1 MDNFSS
7 GLTNNNMSTVVA
19 DSLYHQLVAA
29 FHDQE
34 GHRAPADLTD
44 LRRQAFGRFQKEGFP
59 TVKNEEWKYTNLH
72 GLVNAAYALATDVD
86 VNDIDTSKADID
98 GLDAHRIV
106 LVNGQYVLAFSSL
119 EDEAG
124 LTVKP
129 IEEAYNEENF
139 RKHYAQY
146 ADKSDNVLV
155 QLNTALHTAGLYIS
169 VAQNKVVSKP
179 IHIVHVATGESSF
192 FAQTRNLIVVESGAE
207 VEIIESFI
215 TSEGTANNLN
225 NKVTEV
231 VVQEN
236 AKVQHYYLQVA
247 GNVSSYVQ
255 HTEVYQERHSLYNH
269 YNCNLPG
276 AAFIRNNINVR
287 LDAENVESHLYGINL
302 TSGKQFVDNHTV
314 VDHMKPHCESYEWYK
329 NIPQD
334 ESTAVFN
341 GKIFVRE
348 DAQKTNAFQ
357 QNNNMLIGD
366 KSTVYTKPQ
375 LEIFADDVKCSHGCT
390 MGQFDDEALFYLRA
404 RGIGEESARVLLVH
418 AFAFDVTSR
427 FSNDIVRGYVE
438 DLVAKGLDKK

>member
-1 MDNFSS
+1 
-7 GLTNNNMSTVVA
+7 MSTIVA
-19 DSLYHQLVAA
+19 DSLYQQLVSCFQELETVQEPANLAKFRREA
-29 FHDQE
+29 FD
-34 GHRAPADLTD
+34 
-44 LRRQAFGRFQKEGFP
+44 RFLEEGFP

-72 GLVNAAYALATDVD
+72 PLVNHTYVLNADVD
-86 VNDIDTSKADID
+86 VNNIDTSKADIP
-98 GLDAHRIV
+98 GLDAHRVV

-119 EDEAG
+119 EDEIG
-124 LTVKP
+124 LVVKP
-129 IEEAYNEENF
+129 IEEAHTEANF
-139 RKHYAQY
+139 QKHYAQH
-146 ADKSDNVLV
+146 ADRSGNVLV
-155 QLNTALHTAGLYIS
+155 ELNTALQTSGVYIG
-169 VAQNKVVSKP
+169 VAKNKVVSKP
-179 IHIVHVATGESSF
+179 IHIVHVAVGDKDF
-192 FAQTRNLIVVESGAE
+192 FAQTRNLIVVEPHAE
-207 VEIIESFI
+207 AEIIESFI
-215 TSEGTANNLN
+215 TLDDTAKNLN
-225 NKVTEV
+225 NKVTEI

-236 AKVQHYYLQVA
+236 AKLQHYYLQISES
-247 GNVSSYVQ
+247 VSHYIH
-255 HTEVYQERHSLYNH
+255 HTEVYQEQHSLYNN
-269 YNCNLPG
+269 YNVNLPG
-276 AAFIRNNINVR
+276 ATFIRNNINVR

-302 TSGKQFVDNHTV
+302 TAGKQLVDNHTV

-427 FSNDIVRGYVE
+427 FSNEEVRLYVE
-438 DLVAKGLDKK
+438 SLVAEGLERK

>member
-1 MDNFSS
+1 MDKLND
-7 GLTNNNMSTVVA
+7 GLIKNNMSTIVA
-19 DSLYHQLVAA
+19 DSLYQQLVSTFQELETVQEPAA
-29 FHDQE
+29 LK
-34 GHRAPADLTD
+34 A
-44 LRRQAFGRFQKEGFP
+44 LRHTAFERFQQEGFP

-72 GLVNAAYALATDVD
+72 TLVNKPYVLNSDVEVDHVD
-86 VNDIDTSKADID
+86 VRKADIA

-119 EDEAG
+119 EDEIG

-129 IEEAYNEENF
+129 IEEAHDEPNF
-139 RKHYAQY
+139 QKYYAQH

-155 QLNTALHTAGLYIS
+155 QLNTALQTAGVYIS
-169 VAQNKVVSKP
+169 VGKNKVVSKP
-179 IHIVHVATGESSF
+179 IHLIHLSIGEEPF
-192 FAQTRNLIVVESGAE
+192 FVQTRNLIVLESQAE
-207 VEIIESFI
+207 LELIESFI
-215 TSEGTANNLN
+215 TADGAAQNLN
-225 NKVTEV
+225 NKVSEIIV
-231 VVQEN
+231 EEE
-236 AKVQHYYLQVA
+236 AKMQHYYLQVA
-247 GNVSSYVQ
+247 DAASSYIQ
-255 HTEVYQERHSLYNH
+255 HTEVYQEKQSLYNN

-276 AAFIRNNINVR
+276 ASFVRNNINVR

-302 TSGKQFVDNHTV
+302 TAGSQFVDNHTV

-334 ESTAVFN
+334 ESIAVFN

-357 QNNNMLIGD
+357 QNNNMLIGE

-390 MGQFDDEALFYLRA
+390 MGQFDDDALFYLRA

-427 FSNDIVRGYVE
+427 FSNELVRSYVE
-438 DLVAKGLDKK
+438 ALVEKGLDK